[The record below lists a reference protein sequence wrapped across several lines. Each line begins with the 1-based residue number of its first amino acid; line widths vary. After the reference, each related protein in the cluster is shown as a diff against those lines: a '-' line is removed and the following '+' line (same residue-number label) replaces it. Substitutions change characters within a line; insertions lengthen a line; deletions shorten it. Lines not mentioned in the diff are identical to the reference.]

1 MRQSKQRKQFLWNAW
16 GYEIELVPKREK
28 ELVSRRKEKGFL
40 SFNGAVAA
48 VAVISYLVR
57 GANKLHG
64 VDGLGADVTFLLGV
78 LSIRQGR

>member
-1 MRQSKQRKQFLWNAW
+1 MESLGLRDGVGTKA
-16 GYEIELVPKREK
+16 RER
-28 ELVSRRKEKGFL
+28 VGFKEKGNGIL
-40 SFNGAVAA
+40 SFNAQGALAA
-48 VAVISYLVR
+48 VAGISYLVR